1 MNSLCS
7 SILHK
12 ERLEQWNATFKIAW
26 LYSLIPSTK
35 SMRQKAYTEKQANK
49 AEQAAS
55 MQDMQ
60 TLYRIAKT
68 KIPAIRFTSKDITGN
83 VLSKEEATLKGWK
96 DHFEEVFN
104 MEDPNEADITP
115 AVNILDISRD
125 PPSIDEGKIATAKL

>member
-26 LYSLIPSTK
+26 LYSLNPSTK

-68 KIPAIRFTSKDITGN
+68 KIPAIRFTSKRYNWKCIIKRG
-83 VLSKEEATLKGWK
+83 SHLKRLERSFRRG
-96 DHFEEVFN
+96 V
-104 MEDPNEADITP
+104 
-115 AVNILDISRD
+115 
-125 PPSIDEGKIATAKL
+125 